1 MSRAQYIF
9 LVLLIGGMS
18 ALNPVAIDSFL
29 PAIPDIAKE
38 LAVDPGTIGIT
49 IGIPQRQQRLAQQSR
64 PRRSYNIDMR
74 RRACALLRFICEHVE
89 NSLP

>member
-1 MSRAQYIF
+1 MKRSQYTF

-49 IGIPQRQQRLAQQSR
+49 IGIYTLGNAFLKSMNRQYVGRCNSR
-64 PRRSYNIDMR
+64 
-74 RRACALLRFICEHVE
+74 
-89 NSLP
+89 

>member
-1 MSRAQYIF
+1 MKRSQYTF

-38 LAVDPGTIGIT
+38 LAVDPGYLKDPGSL
-49 IGIPQRQQRLAQQSR
+49 GVSGGDDSR
-64 PRRSYNIDMR
+64 SRRGRGY
-74 RRACALLRFICEHVE
+74 H
-89 NSLP
+89 